1 MNNAN
6 NNGGQTSVAQLE
18 TKQPITVSDELPHIS
33 VCICT
38 FKRPVLLRRLLET
51 LSAQKTGALFTY
63 SIVVVDN
70 DQAGSGREPS
80 LRSFG
85 VPLRYCVE
93 PKQNIAMA
101 RNRAIQNVTGDYV
114 AFIDDDEFAPPHWL
128 YTLYTTLSQHDADGI
143 LGPVDPH
150 FEDGAPRWVIEGG
163 FYHRPSY
170 STGMVLPWS
179 KCRTGNVLLKRKLF
193 DDDAVPFKPECLSG
207 EDQDFF
213 RRKIEGGKTF
223 IWCHEA
229 PALESVPQVRWRRG
243 FLIRRALF
251 RGVFAQRNHGLQP
264 VRLLQAIISTPLYAI
279 ALPIALLFGQAKFMK
294 CVFKLSYHA
303 GRLLAAVGFNPIH
316 QPYVT
321 E

>member
-1 MNNAN
+1 MTNAKN
-6 NNGGQTSVAQLE
+6 SELARPAAE
-18 TKQPITVSDELPHIS
+18 RSITLKSELPHIS

-38 FKRPVLLRRLLET
+38 FKRPALLKRLLET
-51 LSAQKTGALFTY
+51 LSVQKTGGMFSY

-70 DQAGSGREPS
+70 DQAGSGRES
-80 LRSFG
+80 TADFLS
-85 VPLRYCVE
+85 VPLKYCVE

-101 RNRAIQNVTGDYV
+101 RNKAVQNASGDYV
-114 AFIDDDEFAPPHWL
+114 AFVDDDEFAPQDWL
-128 YTLYTTLSQHDADGI
+128 FTLFTTLSHHDADGV

-150 FEDGAPRWVIEGG
+150 FEDGAPRWVIEGR
-163 FYHRPSY
+163 FYHRPVHL
-170 STGMVLPWS
+170 TGMVLPWS
-179 KCRTGNVLLKRKLF
+179 KCRTGNVLLKSALF
-193 DDDAVPFKPECLSG
+193 SGNAEPFRPECLSG

-213 RRKIEGGKTF
+213 RRKIESGKTF

-229 PALESVPQVRWRRG
+229 PAYESVPAVRWKRG
-243 FLIRRALF
+243 FLVRRALF

-279 ALPIALLFGQAKFMK
+279 ALPIALIFGQAKFMK

-303 GRLLAAVGFNPIH
+303 GRLLAALGFNPIQ